1 MFRNSQA
8 AYKEEVISPPCKP
21 LNYTVLESLYSV
33 NLQFLMSQERKN
45 CTEILVR
52 AYHVIP

>member
-52 AYHVIP
+52 ANRVIP

>member
-1 MFRNSQA
+1 MFKNSQA
-8 AYKEEVISPPCKP
+8 AYREEVISPPCKP

-45 CTEILVR
+45 CTGILVR